1 MEEKIIKIIEE
12 ICEIENI
19 KENMDI
25 DLIEEDL
32 LDSLGFISLV
42 AALED
47 EFNIEIQ
54 PTKVT
59 SDTWRSI
66 DKIIKLVKELI
77 TN

>member
-12 ICEIENI
+12 ICEIENL
-19 KENMDI
+19 KDNMDI

-32 LDSLGFISLV
+32 LDSLGFITLISE
-42 AALED
+42 LED

-54 PTKVT
+54 PTRVP

-66 DKIIKLVKELI
+66 QKIIELVKNLKM
-77 TN
+77 

>member
-54 PTKVT
+54 PTEVP

-66 DKIIKLVKELI
+66 DKIIELVKKLK
-77 TN
+77 NM